1 MMVITRD
8 IGVVE
13 KKPEGT
19 CSDRKCPYHGTLSV
33 RGQSIYGTVV
43 STRMKGTVIV
53 EKEYSRFE
61 PKYERYERR
70 RSRYPAH
77 LPGCIQVSEGDQ
89 VRIMECRPLSKT
101 VNFVVIERREGS

>member
-1 MMVITRD
+1 MMVTRD

-13 KKPEGT
+13 KVPEGS
-19 CSDRKCPYHGTLSV
+19 CDDRKCPYHGTLSV

-53 EKEYSRFE
+53 EKEYSRFD
-61 PKYERYERR
+61 PKYERYQRR

-77 LPGCIQVSEGDQ
+77 LPGCISVAEGDT

-101 VNFVVIERREGS
+101 VNFVVIERRE

>member
-1 MMVITRD
+1 MAGRD
-8 IGVVE
+8 IGVVD
-13 KKPEGT
+13 KVPEGT
-19 CSDRKCPYHGTLSV
+19 CQDRKCPYHGTLSV

-43 STRMKGTVIV
+43 SAKMKGTVIV
-53 EKEYSRFE
+53 EKEYSRFV

-77 LPGCIQVSEGDQ
+77 LPGCIQVLEGDA

-101 VNFVVIERREGS
+101 VNFVVIEKR

>member
-1 MMVITRD
+1 MARD

-13 KKPEGT
+13 KGPEGT
-19 CSDRKCPYHGTLSV
+19 CDDRKCPYHGTLSV

-77 LPGCIQVSEGDQ
+77 LPGCIQVAEGDA

-101 VNFVVIERREGS
+101 VNFVVIERRETA